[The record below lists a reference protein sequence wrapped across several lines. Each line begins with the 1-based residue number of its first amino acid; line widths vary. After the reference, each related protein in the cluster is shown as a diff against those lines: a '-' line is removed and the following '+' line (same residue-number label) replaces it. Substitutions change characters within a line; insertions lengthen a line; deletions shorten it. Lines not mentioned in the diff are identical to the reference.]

1 MRLAPN
7 LLLCSC
13 LLAAP
18 TLASAMDIPTYE
30 KQRKEAATSP
40 TQMRLRIYL
49 VGIGEGLRL
58 ANAALIQRNE
68 RPLFCPPDAQ
78 LPLSADS
85 YRQLIDAELQGA
97 RDMLVRQERS
107 IESVLLE
114 ALQGKYRCDPPDRA
128 RVPEGQPAQ
137 DTAPRP

>member
-1 MRLAPN
+1 MRLLSA
-7 LLLCSC
+7 LLLSST

-18 TLASAMDIPTYE
+18 ALVSAMDIPTYE
-30 KQRKEAATSP
+30 KQRKEAPTSP

-58 ANAALIQRNE
+58 ANAALLQRKE
-68 RPLFCPPDAQ
+68 APLFCPPDAQ
-78 LPLSADS
+78 QPLGADN
-85 YRQLIDAELQGA
+85 YKQLIDAALQVA
-97 RDMLVRQERS
+97 RGTLVRQERS

-114 ALQGKYRCDPPDRA
+114 ALQDKYRCDIPDRA
-128 RVPEGQPAQ
+128 RAPDAAPAQ

>member
-1 MRLAPN
+1 MRLLSA
-7 LLLCSC
+7 LFLSSC

-18 TLASAMDIPTYE
+18 TLVSAMDIPTYE
-30 KQRKEAATSP
+30 KQRKESATSP

-58 ANAALIQRNE
+58 ANAALVQRNE
-68 RPLFCPPDAQ
+68 PALFCPPDAQ
-78 LPLSADS
+78 QPLSADN
-85 YRQLIDAELQGA
+85 YRQLIDAALQGA

-107 IESVLLE
+107 IESILLE
-114 ALQGKYRCDPPDRA
+114 ALQSKYRCAAPDRA
-128 RVPEGQPAQ
+128 PVPEARPAQ

>member
-1 MRLAPN
+1 MRLVSA
-7 LLLCSC
+7 LLLISS
-13 LLAAP
+13 LLTAP

-58 ANAALIQRNE
+58 ANAALVQRNE
-68 RPLFCPPDAQ
+68 TPLFCPPDAQ
-78 LPLSADS
+78 QPLSADN
-85 YRQLIDAELQGA
+85 YKQLIDASMQGA

-114 ALQGKYRCDPPDRA
+114 ALQDKYRCEAPDRA
-128 RVPEGQPAQ
+128 RVPDARPAQ